1 MSGRQIE
8 GDSIARHFPFLVSQ
22 AQPLHTRAGTE
33 RASDLRMNGL
43 DLLETFRRLYPNL
56 PVIMF
61 TGMSDDPLLL
71 QQAMAKGA
79 SAFMSKT
86 DPLDKLFN
94 EVQRV
99 MRSWHSHRA
108 PCGMRGQSEAATALW
123 LMSCHDSIESIVLHS
138 TPTGLRHWARASKT
152 QIPATS

>member
-1 MSGRQIE
+1 MTPHLLFVDDDIPIRETLSLYFKKKGITVAAAGSGEEAIRLAEKTAFNLAILDVNLDQE
-8 GDSIARHFPFLVSQ
+8 
-22 AQPLHTRAGTE
+22 
-33 RASDLRMNGL
+33 NGL

-99 MRSWHSHRA
+99 MR
-108 PCGMRGQSEAATALW
+108 T
-123 LMSCHDSIESIVLHS
+123 
-138 TPTGLRHWARASKT
+138 
-152 QIPATS
+152 